1 MKTSHRTVLLF
12 GDVTDPWVEGIDHV
26 YVQAAK
32 KPWIRSFL
40 EDLFSAI
47 KTETKAM
54 DRVLQEGLK
63 DSSSFQE
70 LAERYRHAG
79 DDFGMAHAMMIYAI
93 RAVVLLE

>member
-54 DRVLQEGLK
+54 DRVLQEVSRIPPVSKSWLR
-63 DSSSFQE
+63 DIDTLE
-70 LAERYRHAG
+70 
-79 DDFGMAHAMMIYAI
+79 MIS
-93 RAVVLLE
+93 VWHMP